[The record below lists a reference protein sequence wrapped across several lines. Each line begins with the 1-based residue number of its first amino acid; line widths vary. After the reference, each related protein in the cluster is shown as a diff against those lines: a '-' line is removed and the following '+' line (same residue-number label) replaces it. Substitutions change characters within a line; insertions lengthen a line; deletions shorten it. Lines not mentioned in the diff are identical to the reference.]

1 MPPHPVTRTEPIN
14 AHFNCDQIKKKPPE
28 LPEYYCLKCTSRSSL
43 LFCSFCWNQISTG
56 LISKGCII
64 QSSSEEKK
72 LQLKPFMIRDWTRCL
87 REEQSRRMMHTSLTT
102 SHTETVRF
110 FFPSLWIIF
119 KCLFLSVT
127 DTRPSSDHRFELCT
141 KRTSPTWFRSNHKV
155 ERQTSA
161 YSVSTDKNV
170 KTELTFWGR
179 RADGK
184 IRGKWKSVPT
194 YSGWLSRLKW
204 EKLSLTLGFFLTLF
218 HIREPLSQNPLHS
231 HRRIPAKRAGV
242 PWGEKGGRQ
251 RKRRKSNRVCSISFK
266 INQLVIL
273 FEMRPKRV
281 SFLSLHGHPGVML
294 MPVGVRWSGPGDFR
308 TGAWGQTWVYFP
320 GQACVQKHP
329 QQCPRCPPGAD
340 QTETVSGAKR
350 TAGRWTAHFI

>member
-1 MPPHPVTRTEPIN
+1 MTEPVVWEKN
-14 AHFNCDQIKKKPPE
+14 RAGGW
-28 LPEYYCLKCTSRSSL
+28 CTLVWPHLTQKRS
-43 LFCSFCWNQISTG
+43 
-56 LISKGCII
+56 
-64 QSSSEEKK
+64 
-72 LQLKPFMIRDWTRCL
+72 D
-87 REEQSRRMMHTSLTT
+87 
-102 SHTETVRF
+102 F
-110 FFPSLWIIF
+110 FFPHCESSLSVCFSLWRTLVRHQITGLNFAQKGQVQLGFVVI
-119 KCLFLSVT
+119 
-127 DTRPSSDHRFELCT
+127 TRLRD
-141 KRTSPTWFRSNHKV
+141 KQVRTVSPQTRMWKQSWRSEVDVWTGKSEANGNH
-155 ERQTSA
+155 
-161 YSVSTDKNV
+161 
-170 KTELTFWGR
+170 
-179 RADGK
+179 
-184 IRGKWKSVPT
+184 PT

-218 HIREPLSQNPLHS
+218 HIREKLSQNPLHS
-231 HRRIPAKRAGV
+231 QRRIPAKRAGV

-329 QQCPRCPPGAD
+329 QQCPRCPPGAN